1 MRNNRGVLGI
11 LLLWSACLWAAD
23 TRAKQRIDLWH
34 TYAANGSEEAIFLQ
48 ALDAFGAAHPEIE
61 LKAARIPYLQNLPQ
75 FINASQGGEA
85 PDLVRL
91 AETELGKIGHISVS
105 GLPLLEDLRPH
116 LTPMQRAR
124 FQPQALAAMR
134 YGEPLYAL
142 PASQGCM
149 SLLYNKRLFDAA
161 GVAYPRDDWTTDDL
175 LAAAQALT
183 QGEVKGLAI
192 PLKWSYWYIPFQTGF
207 GGAPFDDQARPSL
220 DSPGSAEALEWL
232 LDLQRKHQVTGSG
245 ADIEAVSTRFG
256 NGRAA
261 MTFDGAWNWNRYLD
275 KGLALGQALMPI
287 VQSTGKRLGPLLSYF
302 GWAVSKQ
309 SEHKPAAV
317 QLALWLTSYEVQ
329 KEYALR
335 IYAIPVDQALAEDA
349 DILANPI
356 LAGFLKQAAH
366 GLTVPT
372 TRITTLA
379 FEQLDT
385 AIEMAHSGKMSAAA
399 ALAAADAETER
410 RARR

>member
-1 MRNNRGVLGI
+1 MGHRAAAGI
-11 LLLWSACLWAAD
+11 LLLCSACLGAAQASD
-23 TRAKQRIDLWH
+23 RQRIDLWH
-34 TYAANGSEEAIFLQ
+34 TYAANGAEEEIFQ
-48 ALDAFGAAHPEIE
+48 RALEAFGAKHPEIE
-61 LKAARIPYLQNLPQ
+61 VTAARIPYLQNLPQ

-91 AETELGKIGHISVS
+91 SETELGKIGHIAVS

-116 LTPMQRAR
+116 LTPVQRSR
-124 FQPQALAAMR
+124 FQAQALAAMR

-142 PASQGCM
+142 PASQSCL
-149 SLLYNKRLFDAA
+149 SVLYNKGLFDAA
-161 GVAYPRDDWTTDDL
+161 GVAHPQDDWTTDDF

-207 GGAPFDDQARPSL
+207 GGAPFDRQARPSL
-220 DSPGSAEALEWL
+220 DSPGSAEALDWL
-232 LDLQRKHQVTGSG
+232 LDLQRKHQVAGSG
-245 ADIEAVSTRFG
+245 TDIEAVSTRFAQ
-256 NGRAA
+256 GRAA
-261 MTFDGAWNWNRYLD
+261 MTFDGPWNWNRYRD
-275 KGLALGQALMPI
+275 AGLEFAQVLMPI
-287 VQSTGKRLGPLLSYF
+287 VPSTGKRLAPLLSFF

-309 SEHKPAAV
+309 SRHKPAAV

-335 IYAIPVDQALAEDA
+335 TYAIPVDQGLSQDA
-349 DILANPI
+349 DMLANPI

-366 GLTVPT
+366 GLRAPT
-372 TRITTLA
+372 ARITALV

-385 AIEMAHSGKMSAAA
+385 AIEMAYSGKMSAAA
-399 ALAAADAETER
+399 ALAAADAEAER
-410 RARR
+410 MARR